1 MKKLLSIGI
10 AALMLTVGALV
21 VCHAQTQGTA
31 ALDKVPDQVMKT
43 FKSTFPEGK
52 ILKLDVDVENRVT
65 VYDFEFKDGPVE
77 KETDITADGTM
88 LEYTVVVEAK
98 ALPAAAMKTIQK
110 AAEGTTIK
118 RIERIEISY
127 DTKEGKVIK
136 LPKPITHYAA
146 EMTKG
151 NQTAEIVVDAEGAM
165 IEPAKWSVAKEEKNE
180 DKDADE
186 EKVEKDAKAALE
198 KAPKEVQATV
208 KKLLADGE
216 INGFALESDGNYE
229 LEYEVK
235 EVAQSAVISPSGK
248 IMETEVTVEASKLP
262 KAVLDAVKKLY
273 PHGKIKLA
281 EMSTVEGRSVYELS
295 VVVGVTISP
304 EGKVQEEESSKEKA
318 VESNRPKPGNV
329 P

>member
-52 ILKLDVDVENRVT
+52 ILKLDVDVENGVT
-65 VYDFEFKDGPVE
+65 VYDLEFKDGPVE

-118 RIERIEISY
+118 RIERIEISF
-127 DTKEGKVIK
+127 DTKDGKAIK
-136 LPKPITHYAA
+136 LPKPITHYAV
-146 EMTKG
+146 EMAKG
-151 NQTAEIVVDAEGAM
+151 DQTAEVVVDPEGAV
-165 IEPAKWSVAKEEKNE
+165 IEPPKWGVAKEDKNE
-180 DKDADE
+180 DTNE
-186 EKVEKDAKAALE
+186 EKAEKDAKAALE
-198 KAPKEVQATV
+198 KAPKVVQATV
-208 KKLLADGE
+208 KKLLGDGE
-216 INGFALESDGNYE
+216 VDGFALESDGNYE

-235 EVAQSAVISPSGK
+235 EVAQSATISPSGK
-248 IMETEVTVEASKLP
+248 IMETEVTVEATKLP
-262 KAVLDAVKKLY
+262 TAVLDAVKRLY
-273 PHGKIKLA
+273 PNGKIKLA

-295 VVVGVTISP
+295 IVVGVTISP
-304 EGKVQEEESSKEKA
+304 EGKVQEEESSKGKA
-318 VESNRPKPGNV
+318 AESNRLKPSNIQ
-329 P
+329 